1 MTTPER
7 PPRSRLDS
15 VDFVR
20 GVIMILMALDHTR
33 DFFGIPG
40 QNPVNLASASA
51 GLFLTRWV
59 THICAPVFFL
69 LTGTGAFLALRR
81 RSPAELSRYLATR
94 GLWLI
99 FLEVVVIRCLAYQFN
114 FDYQLTMLVVIW
126 ALGWAMIVLAA
137 LVRFPA
143 WVAGAFGVVLI
154 AAHNLLDGVP
164 STHPLWI
171 ILHRPGVVLDAPGHM
186 VFAAY
191 PLIPW
196 IGVTAAGYALGQVYR
211 WDPARRRRL
220 LGRLGVALIVG
231 FLVVRGLDHYGD
243 PAPWSEGR
251 SPLFTVLSF
260 LNVTKY
266 PPSLSFLLMT
276 LGPAMLL
283 LRAVDGGV
291 PSPLRPA
298 IVYGRVPMFYYIL
311 HFMLIHLLA
320 AAVAFARYG
329 SAHWLT
335 ESPNLG
341 NYPFTPPP
349 GWGWQLPTVY
359 LVWGLVVLATYPL
372 CRWFAGVKRRRT
384 DEWLSY
390 I

>member
-1 MTTPER
+1 
-7 PPRSRLDS
+7 
-15 VDFVR
+15 
-20 GVIMILMALDHTR
+20 
-33 DFFGIPG
+33 
-40 QNPVNLASASA
+40 
-51 GLFLTRWV
+51 
-59 THICAPVFFL
+59 
-69 LTGTGAFLALRR
+69 
-81 RSPAELSRYLATR
+81 
-94 GLWLI
+94 
-99 FLEVVVIRCLAYQFN
+99 
-114 FDYQLTMLVVIW
+114 
-126 ALGWAMIVLAA
+126 
-137 LVRFPA
+137 
-143 WVAGAFGVVLI
+143 
-154 AAHNLLDGVP
+154 
-164 STHPLWI
+164 
-171 ILHRPGVVLDAPGHM
+171 M

-231 FLVVRGLDHYGD
+231 FLVVRGLYHYGD